1 MCGIFAYSGSGDVPQ
16 ILVEGLKKL
25 EYRGYDSSGLAFF
38 SSGNR
43 IKCVKACGGVSELEK
58 LLSDKISNKKK
69 QSPPAVACLS
79 APSFPPSPDKI
90 LFAEKAG
97 DAGFLKEQEKKLS
110 SGKKSEHSVF
120 SNKKSIAEKS
130 VSAVKNAATAGSVPP
145 AGPPPSARAETNRVG
160 MGHTRWA
167 THGAPTRKN
176 AHPHRAGPIY
186 VVHNGV
192 IENEGELRELVDTRS
207 LISETD
213 TELLAHLLFRFY
225 REEKGDLIKSVFKT
239 MDCLKGSYAVTAL
252 CEEKPGEIIAFKQGP
267 PLALCRGAGDFV
279 ISSDIYSV
287 GKSIKE
293 TVFLE
298 DGEAVFLKDQ
308 TFQIYSGPKA
318 GDRVHRA
325 FRPVQKEGALPD
337 KKKFPHFM
345 LKEIFEQP
353 ATAQKVLE
361 SAIDRDKVR
370 LNLKPAGGDQK
381 TFNSLIEKAGSV
393 RIVACGSSY
402 FAGLFAK
409 YLLEEFAGLSAVA
422 ETAGEFIYRKTV
434 FSKSAPVLFISQ
446 SGETAD
452 ILTALNRVKKQGM
465 KTISL
470 CNVPGSG
477 LDRRTDYRFYLRAG
491 PEVGVAGTKS
501 FTNSLISLILLA
513 LHCGKVRKTLS
524 PGEEKRLMTALLQLP
539 SCMERVLGC
548 EDFFLKS
555 AKTFKK
561 FSGWLYL
568 GRGLFYPIALEGA
581 LKLKEIAYI
590 SAEGFPAGEMKHGP
604 LALID
609 KTRAVTAL
617 LPSTG
622 VLRDKTLIN
631 LKEARTRGAFI
642 MGLGGKDTPELK
654 KLCDRHLP
662 LPDLPDFLSAVL
674 AVIPLQLMA
683 YYVSRSFGYN
693 ADRPRN
699 LAKSV
704 TVE

>member
-16 ILVEGLKKL
+16 ALVEGLKKL

-38 SSGNR
+38 SSENR
-43 IKCVKACGGVSELEK
+43 IKCMKTCGGVSELEK
-58 LLSDKISNKKK
+58 LLSAEISDKEK
-69 QSPPAVACLS
+69 QSPQQARGDLS
-79 APSFPPSPDKI
+79 AFSPSP
-90 LFAEKAG
+90 AG
-97 DAGFLKEQEKKLS
+97 E
-110 SGKKSEHSVF
+110 
-120 SNKKSIAEKS
+120 
-130 VSAVKNAATAGSVPP
+130 TA
-145 AGPPPSARAETNRVG
+145 RRVG

-167 THGAPTRKN
+167 THGAPTRQN
-176 AHPHRAGPIY
+176 AHPHKAGPIY

-192 IENEGELRELVDTRS
+192 IENEAELRKLIDTR
-207 LISETD
+207 LLVSETD
-213 TELLAHLLFRFY
+213 TELVAHLLFRFY
-225 REEKGDLIKSVFKT
+225 RKEKGDLIKSAFKT
-239 MDCLKGSYAVTAL
+239 MACLKGSYAVTAL
-252 CEEKPGEIIAFKQGP
+252 CEENPGEIIAFKQGP
-267 PLALCRGAGDFV
+267 PLALCRGGGDFV
-279 ISSDIYSV
+279 ISSDIYST
-287 GKSIKE
+287 GGNIKE
-293 TVFLE
+293 MVFLE
-298 DGEAVFLKDQ
+298 DGEAVFLKDR
-308 TFQIYSGPKA
+308 TFQIYGGPSPDDKI
-318 GDRVHRA
+318 HRA
-325 FRPVQKEGALPD
+325 FRSIQKEGALPD

-353 ATAQKVLE
+353 STAQRVLE
-361 SAIDRDKVR
+361 NAVNKDKAR
-370 LNLKPAGGDQK
+370 LNLKPDGGDQK
-381 TFNSLIEKAGSV
+381 TFNNFIKQAEGV

-409 YLLEEFAGLSAVA
+409 YLMEEFAGLPASA
-422 ETAGEFIYRKTV
+422 ETAGEFIYRKTIL
-434 FSKSAPVLFISQ
+434 SENTPVLFISQ

-452 ILTALNRVKKQGM
+452 ILTALARVKKQGL

-491 PEVGVAGTKS
+491 PEIGVAGTKS
-501 FTNSLISLILLA
+501 FTNSLISLILLS

-524 PGEEKRLMTALLQLP
+524 PPEEKRLMTALLQLP
-539 SCMERVLGC
+539 ACMERVLNY
-548 EDFFLKS
+548 EDFYHKT

-590 SAEGFPAGEMKHGP
+590 SAEGYPAGEMKHGP

-617 LPSTG
+617 LPSAG
-622 VLRDKTLIN
+622 VLYDKTLIN

-642 MGLGGKDTPELK
+642 MGLGGRDTSELK

-662 LPDLPDFLSAVL
+662 LPDLPDFISAVV

-683 YYVSRSFGYN
+683 YYISRSFGYN